1 MPSSKPSSAAVKQ
14 FFESERSGEDLYE
27 ISHRIGKGS
36 YGTVCAGRNRST
48 NDKVAIK
55 HIDRVFAD
63 KADTVRII
71 RELRFLRL
79 LKHPNIVA
87 VSDVL
92 IPQRQKAFDDIYIVT
107 VSFRPSLG
115 RVLPLQPT
123 TQPQQPTHRSARAA
137 LAYRSCWT
145 PISRT

>member
-123 TQPQQPTHRSARAA
+123 TQPTHRSARAA
-137 LAYRSCWT
+137 LAHRSCWT